1 MCSVFEKLMEAIAHE
16 SIASAKLFINKVL
29 TEVKCIGA
37 PQLEANSLPDQ
48 DDYQAVMK
56 VGSNGLSQQI
66 IKKTKAN
73 TIKEL
78 LHGIKKT
85 LPILKLI

>member
-1 MCSVFEKLMEAIAHE
+1 M
-16 SIASAKLFINKVL
+16 
-29 TEVKCIGA
+29 
-37 PQLEANSLPDQ
+37 
-48 DDYQAVMK
+48 
-56 VGSNGLSQQI
+56 GSNGVSQEI

-78 LHGIKKT
+78 LHRIKKT